1 MNPKLELLYV
11 ISRLSWGGLEMNILR
26 LANEMIKRGHSV
38 TIACNLK
45 GRLFQELVKIFN
57 GEKRKIETVGL
68 SSNFAENLAT
78 LLKILKQKQFSIIH
92 IFNSSDLKLV
102 SLAVILQA
110 GNQALILDPQIGVGV
125 SKKDL
130 LHKIFYKKVD
140 TVIAISKDVANG
152 FLQNLPIDE
161 NKLKLIYPGVD
172 VGKFRFS
179 EQSRKKIR
187 DEFNLEDEVVIGVIS
202 RFSPGKGHEELF
214 KAFKILKDEFNNVK
228 LLVVGEPTVGEVSY
242 FKGLQKLAEEL
253 GINDK
258 TIWTGF
264 RKDVQDVLCA
274 IDIFVAPSHAEAFGL
289 SLVEA
294 MATELP
300 VVATRSA
307 GFLDIISD
315 GIDGLFFEK
324 GNYED
329 LAEKIKLL
337 IKNKELAK
345 QLGKRARETVCEKF
359 SFERYL
365 NEIEALYL
373 DLVKSKQTEVR
384 DVQHSKP

>member
-172 VGKFRFS
+172 VGKFNFS
-179 EQSRKKIR
+179 HC
-187 DEFNLEDEVVIGVIS
+187 D
-202 RFSPGKGHEELF
+202 
-214 KAFKILKDEFNNVK
+214 
-228 LLVVGEPTVGEVSY
+228 
-242 FKGLQKLAEEL
+242 
-253 GINDK
+253 
-258 TIWTGF
+258 
-264 RKDVQDVLCA
+264 
-274 IDIFVAPSHAEAFGL
+274 
-289 SLVEA
+289 
-294 MATELP
+294 
-300 VVATRSA
+300 
-307 GFLDIISD
+307 ISD
-315 GIDGLFFEK
+315 
-324 GNYED
+324 N
-329 LAEKIKLL
+329 A
-337 IKNKELAK
+337 
-345 QLGKRARETVCEKF
+345 TC
-359 SFERYL
+359 
-365 NEIEALYL
+365 
-373 DLVKSKQTEVR
+373 
-384 DVQHSKP
+384 

>member
-187 DEFNLEDEVVIGVIS
+187 DEFNLEDGFKRFEIFETKWKIEQLEWSPDGMYFVFRVVNITPEVVE
-202 RFSPGKGHEELF
+202 RK
-214 KAFKILKDEFNNVK
+214 NVK
-228 LLVVGEPTVGEVSY
+228 TGEIY
-242 FKGLQKLAEEL
+242 FFDVEKRNLYKISSGSGFFNFRFIDDTRIVFDKGFENDAEIYMYDL
-253 GINDK
+253 
-258 TIWTGF
+258 
-264 RKDVQDVLCA
+264 
-274 IDIFVAPSHAEAFGL
+274 
-289 SLVEA
+289 
-294 MATELP
+294 
-300 VVATRSA
+300 
-307 GFLDIISD
+307 
-315 GIDGLFFEK
+315 FEK
-324 GNYED
+324 
-329 LAEKIKLL
+329 KM
-337 IKNKELAK
+337 K
-345 QLGKRARETVCEKF
+345 QLTNDDYPDGVFGIPKVLGF
-359 SFERYL
+359 S
-365 NEIEALYL
+365 A
-373 DLVKSKQTEVR
+373 
-384 DVQHSKP
+384 